1 MKRLSKWVF
10 FLLLM
15 ATLPSCSKDS
25 NPTAP
30 IDTKDSNT
38 TAPIDTKDLNPTA
51 PIETEVVQ
59 GITFVTIPGGTF
71 QMGSNWA
78 TDPDNPDRNKGWFTD
93 EQPVHQ
99 VTVSTF
105 QMSAT
110 EITNTQYA
118 AYLNTA
124 LADGEIT
131 VTTSSVTGV
140 KGGYGRAIY
149 IALSSSW
156 GDFVSGSWISYNGT
170 SFSVVSGKENWP
182 VVFVTWYGSKAFAL
196 KYGFDLPSEKE
207 WEYAARGG
215 KQYEYGTDDGTL
227 SSAKVNYD
235 LSSLKDVGSYPAN
248 PFGLYDLAGSVWE
261 WCNDWYASS
270 YSSTNHTDAMVIRG
284 SIACGD
290 YGGRSAGRAWG
301 DPSFSSAGVGI
312 RVVRR

>member
-1 MKRLSKWVF
+1 MKRLARWGF

-15 ATLPSCSKDS
+15 ATVPSCSKDS

-30 IDTKDSNT
+30 T
-38 TAPIDTKDLNPTA
+38 TPMDTKDLNPTAPTA

-71 QMGSNWA
+71 LMGSDWE
-78 TDPDNPDRNKGWFTD
+78 TDLDNPNSNKGWFTD

-99 VTVSTF
+99 VTVKTF

-118 AYLNTA
+118 AYLNNA
-124 LADGEIT
+124 LTEGEIT
-131 VTTSSVTGV
+131 ATTSGVTGA
-140 KGGYGRAIY
+140 KGDYRGQIY
-149 IALSSSW
+149 IALSGGQDNW
-156 GDFVSGSWISYNGT
+156 NKCWISYNGT

-182 VVFVTWYGSKAFAL
+182 VVLVTWYGSKAFAL

-227 SSAKVNYD
+227 SSAKANYD
-235 LSSLKDVGSYPAN
+235 SGSPKDVGSYPAN
-248 PFGLYDLAGSVWE
+248 PFGLYDLAGNVWE
-261 WCNDWYASS
+261 WCNDWYAS
-270 YSSTNHTDAMVIRG
+270 YSSSNHTDSMVLRSG
-284 SIACGD
+284 SWHFNVIGCRSTVRNFND
-290 YGGRSAGRAWG
+290 PYGCTAYIG
-301 DPSFSSAGVGI
+301 F